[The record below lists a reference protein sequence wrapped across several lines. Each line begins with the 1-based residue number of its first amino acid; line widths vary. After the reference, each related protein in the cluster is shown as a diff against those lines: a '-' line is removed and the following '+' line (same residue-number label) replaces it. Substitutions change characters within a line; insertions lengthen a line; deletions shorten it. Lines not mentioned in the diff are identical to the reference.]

1 MALPIKALEL
11 GRRRAKHW
19 HDPLPVWRKL
29 SQAGDRSITGRPLER
44 SPLLVFVHGWLLS
57 GRLWQPLT
65 AELNPA
71 WDTWSPDLPGF
82 GAQPRPR
89 GLQPSLAS
97 YGRWLAKAAREQA
110 GDRPL
115 VLIGHSLGGSL
126 VVHAAPHLGP
136 QLAAVVQVAAG
147 GGVFQPRPFR
157 MVRRGGA
164 AFLRWRPGW
173 LAQIPGTEAIRSP
186 LLAELRAARGLL
198 ASSMQRGAVQQL
210 PAMVAQLQVPSL
222 WVAGSRDTVME
233 PRYVRHLAGYS
244 PEHQFALLEG
254 EGHLPMRTAP
264 VPLAELLNR
273 WLNEQGIASSREQ
286 SQSLASPR
294 SWSSANCA

>member
-1 MALPIKALEL
+1 M
-11 GRRRAKHW
+11 
-19 HDPLPVWRKL
+19 
-29 SQAGDRSITGRPLER
+29 
-44 SPLLVFVHGWLLS
+44 FVHGWLLS
-57 GRLWQPLT
+57 RRLWEPLT
-65 AELNPA
+65 AELTPS
-71 WDTWSPDLPGF
+71 WDTWCPDLPGF
-82 GAQPRPR
+82 GSRPRPR

-97 YGRWLAKAAREQA
+97 YGRWLAEAAREQA
-110 GDRPL
+110 GDRRL

-173 LAQIPGTEAIRSP
+173 LAQLPGTAAIRSP
-186 LLAELRAARGLL
+186 LVAELRAARGLL

-210 PAMVAQLQVPSL
+210 PGLVSQLEVPSL

-244 PEHQFALLEG
+244 PEHQFELLEG
-254 EGHLPMRTAP
+254 EGHLPMRTAAQ
-264 VPLAELLNR
+264 PLAQLLNR
-273 WLNEQGIASSREQ
+273 WLNEQGLDAATP
-286 SQSLASPR
+286 QSLASPR